1 MWCVWDTL
9 DSLVFKAHQHLF
21 MRHSRQPLSL
31 VLIAWVGICFSWL
44 CFKGCG
50 VLVTYSMIFRWLM
63 VILKDNAKVPVSIFW
78 PAISQQW
85 PAEAS
90 SSRFY
95 LSTYPHPI
103 SAFLWLSSPE
113 WRAVGYFGKKG
124 PRSLESPCN
133 SPRTPLEGH
142 DLLWNILFIWALV
155 PQPPTQI

>member
-9 DSLVFKAHQHLF
+9 VSFILEAHKHSF
-21 MRHSRQPLSL
+21 MRHSRQPPSL

-44 CFKGCG
+44 CFKSRG
-50 VLVTYSMIFRWLM
+50 VWVTYSMISRWLM
-63 VILKDNAKVPVSIFW
+63 LILKDNAKVPVSIFL

-85 PAEAS
+85 PAEGS

-95 LSTYPHPI
+95 LSTYPHPM
-103 SAFLWLSSPE
+103 SAFPWLSSPE
-113 WRAVGYFGKKG
+113 RQSCGLLWEGRAKAPGI
-124 PRSLESPCN
+124 PLQLSQD
-133 SPRTPLEGH
+133 PLEGH